1 MNVTKGKSISAK
13 YSFNGQ
19 DNGFKL
25 SADCESREGRLAVV
39 ENGIIVNAENVQVG
53 TFNRYDQTLT
63 SNFYDSSQAVPAISA
78 ITGFITA
85 VEEQFAAELATK

>member
-1 MNVTKGKSISAK
+1 MNVTKGKTISAK
-13 YSFNGQ
+13 YSFSGQ

-25 SADCESREGRLAVV
+25 SADCESREGVLAVV
-39 ENGIIVNAENVQVG
+39 ENGTIVNAANVQIG
-53 TFNRYDQTLT
+53 SFNQRDQTLST
-63 SNFYDSSQAVPAISA
+63 NFYDSSQAVPAISA

>member
-1 MNVTKGKSISAK
+1 MNVTKGKTISAK

-19 DNGFKL
+19 ENGFKL
-25 SADCESREGRLAVV
+25 NADCESREGRLAVV
-39 ENGIIVNAENVQVG
+39 ENGIIVNAENVQIG
-53 TFNRYDQTLT
+53 SFGQHDQTLT

>member
-1 MNVTKGKSISAK
+1 MNVTKGKTISEK

-19 DNGFKL
+19 EGGFKL

-39 ENGIIVNAENVQVG
+39 ENGTIVNAANVQIG
-53 TFNRYDQTLT
+53 SFNQRDQTLST
-63 SNFYDSSQAVPAISA
+63 NFYDSSQAVPAISA

-85 VEEQFAAELATK
+85 VEEQFAAEL

>member
-1 MNVTKGKSISAK
+1 MNVTKGKTISAK

-39 ENGIIVNAENVQVG
+39 ENGIIVDAENVQIG
-53 TFNRYDQTLT
+53 SFGQHDQTLT
-63 SNFYDSSQAVPAISA
+63 SKFYDSSQAVPAISA

-85 VEEQFAAELATK
+85 VEEQFAAEL

>member
-25 SADCESREGRLAVV
+25 SADCESREGRLTVV
-39 ENGIIVNAENVQVG
+39 ENGIIVNAENVQIG
-53 TFNRYDQTLT
+53 SFGQHDQTLT

-85 VEEQFAAELATK
+85 VEEQFAAEL

>member
-39 ENGIIVNAENVQVG
+39 ENGIIVNAENVQIG
-53 TFNRYDQTLT
+53 SFGQHDQTLST
-63 SNFYDSSQAVPAISA
+63 NFYDSSQAVPAISV

>member
-39 ENGIIVNAENVQVG
+39 ENGIIVNAENVQIG
-53 TFNRYDQTLT
+53 SFGQHDQTLT

-85 VEEQFAAELATK
+85 VEEQFVAEL

>member
-1 MNVTKGKSISAK
+1 MNVTKGKTISAK
-13 YSFNGQ
+13 YIFNGQ

-39 ENGIIVNAENVQVG
+39 ENGIIVNAENVQIG
-53 TFNRYDQTLT
+53 SFGQHDQTLT
-63 SNFYDSSQAVPAISA
+63 SNFYDSSQAVSAISA

-85 VEEQFAAELATK
+85 VEEQFVAEL

>member
-39 ENGIIVNAENVQVG
+39 ENGIIVNAENVQIG
-53 TFNRYDQTLT
+53 SFGQHEQTLT

-85 VEEQFAAELATK
+85 VEEQFAAEL

>member
-1 MNVTKGKSISAK
+1 MNVTKGKTISAK

-39 ENGIIVNAENVQVG
+39 ENGIIVNAENVQIG
-53 TFNRYDQTLT
+53 SFGQHDQTLT
-63 SNFYDSSQAVPAISA
+63 SNFYDSSQAVSAISA

-85 VEEQFAAELATK
+85 VEEQFVAEL

>member
-39 ENGIIVNAENVQVG
+39 ENGTIVNAANVQIG
-53 TFNRYDQTLT
+53 SFNQRDQTLST
-63 SNFYDSSQAVPAISA
+63 NFYDSSQAVPAISA

-85 VEEQFAAELATK
+85 VEEQFAAEL

>member
-25 SADCESREGRLAVV
+25 SADCESREGSR
-39 ENGIIVNAENVQVG
+39 
-53 TFNRYDQTLT
+53 
-63 SNFYDSSQAVPAISA
+63 
-78 ITGFITA
+78 
-85 VEEQFAAELATK
+85 

>member
-39 ENGIIVNAENVQVG
+39 ENGIIVNAENVQIG
-53 TFNRYDQTLT
+53 SFGQHDQTLT
-63 SNFYDSSQAVPAISA
+63 SNFYDSSQAVLAISA

-85 VEEQFAAELATK
+85 VEEQFAAEL